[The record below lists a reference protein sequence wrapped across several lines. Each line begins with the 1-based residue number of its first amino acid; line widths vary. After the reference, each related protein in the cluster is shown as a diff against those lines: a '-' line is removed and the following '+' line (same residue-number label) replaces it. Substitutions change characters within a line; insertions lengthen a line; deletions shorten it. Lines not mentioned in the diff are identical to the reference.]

1 MVKTKAYFIAMQL
14 NTNQVVDQ
22 VVKVVEDE
30 TISKS
35 FIAVGAC

>member
-1 MVKTKAYFIAMQL
+1 MKTKAYFNAMQL
-14 NTNQVVDQ
+14 NTNQVV
-22 VVKVVEDE
+22 EDI